1 MPIGDWQK
9 DSSGPV
15 CAFFCFFTLL
25 NSACSVSGPLVGTTA
40 FDRKGANTYRLLA
53 LAIAASTALAATI
66 AVAAPECVRCTVV
79 AVSGD
84 TLTVRTALGQNVPVM
99 LPDKTRYLKVAP
111 SSLDHVDPGARRY
124 LDQTE

>member
-1 MPIGDWQK
+1 M
-9 DSSGPV
+9 
-15 CAFFCFFTLL
+15 
-25 NSACSVSGPLVGTTA
+25 TA
-40 FDRKGANTYRLLA
+40 FDRKGADTYRLLA
-53 LAIAASTALAATI
+53 LAIAASTALAATT
-66 AVAAPECVRCTVV
+66 AVAAPERVRGTVV

-111 SSLDHVDPGARRY
+111 SSLDHVDPGARRC

>member
-1 MPIGDWQK
+1 MT
-9 DSSGPV
+9 V
-15 CAFFCFFTLL
+15 
-25 NSACSVSGPLVGTTA
+25 

-53 LAIAASTALAATI
+53 LAIAASTALAAI
-66 AVAAPECVRCTVV
+66 PAVAAPERVRGTVV

-84 TLTVRTALGQNVPVM
+84 TLTVRTALGQNVPDM

-111 SSLDHVDPGARRY
+111 WRLDHVDPGARRC